1 MVKNPLY
8 GIYGLL
14 MLVIMGAAQWSG
26 FSLGSRALTPRLMVP
41 RTVRENP
48 GSLRPNYGG
57 GGSGGGFGG
66 K

>member
-8 GIYGLL
+8 GVYGLVMLGL
-14 MLVIMGAAQWSG
+14 MSMAQWSG
-26 FSLGSRALTPRLMVP
+26 FSLGPRSMSPRLIVP